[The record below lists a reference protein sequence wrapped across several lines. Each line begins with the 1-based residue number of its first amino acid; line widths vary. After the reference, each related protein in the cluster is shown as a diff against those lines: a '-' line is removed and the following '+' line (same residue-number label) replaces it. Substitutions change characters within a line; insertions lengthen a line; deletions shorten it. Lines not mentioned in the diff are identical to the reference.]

1 MIRSAA
7 ESIQDF
13 LLRPSET
20 FDACKDDSFTDVF
33 RYYIGLLIK
42 YAILASLTGF
52 LTLIE
57 LMPEPRIR
65 VTGPYDAA
73 ILVSSGYGKT
83 GLFLFPVVLFLT
95 SIVILIAAAIAAGL
109 WTHLWVHLA
118 GGRNGV
124 TQTMNAL
131 MHGATPFF
139 VLGWVP
145 YAALIGIAWSAVVQ
159 VIGLTQTQGIPAKR
173 AVAAYAVSLLP
184 LVVIRIASL

>member
-1 MIRSAA
+1 VA
-7 ESIQDF
+7 ERIQGF
-13 LLRPSET
+13 LLRPSKT
-20 FDACKDDSFTDVF
+20 FDARKEDSFTDVF
-33 RYYIGLLIK
+33 RYYISLLIK

-57 LMPEPRIR
+57 LMPEPSIR
-65 VTGPYDAA
+65 VAGLYDAA
-73 ILVSSGYGKT
+73 ILVSSGCGKM

-95 SIVILIAAAIAAGL
+95 SVVILMAAAIAAGL

-118 GGRNGV
+118 EGRNGI
-124 TQTMNAL
+124 TQTMNAV

-139 VLGWVP
+139 VLGWIP
-145 YAALIGIAWSAVVQ
+145 HAALIGIVWSAVVQ

-184 LVVIRIASL
+184 LVIILIASL